1 MASNQRKDNAFHKN
15 PKTPKKDS
23 PSSETRYSTKIPKD
37 SRSRSPKGAAAGS
50 QVRPRG
56 GQGSC

>member
-15 PKTPKKDS
+15 PKTPKKDV
-23 PSSETRYSTKIPKD
+23 PGTKTAYSTKVPGD